1 MAAARKSALIYH
13 MVRLYV
19 LGQRGELRVE
29 DERERLRDTLA
40 ASFDSAPA
48 AGHDVQVGLAVG
60 DARPL
65 VCWIGHGEL
74 VFDDALTPEATFFF
88 DTVETALALL
98 CGDGD
103 FMDAFMQGRFRSD
116 GSLTLVFPLLS
127 VFRGVRLEV
136 PP

>member
-1 MAAARKSALIYH
+1 
-13 MVRLYV
+13 MVRLFV

-29 DERERLRDTLA
+29 DERKRLRDTLA
-40 ASFDSAPA
+40 ASYDSAPA
-48 AGHDVQVGLAVG
+48 AGHDVKLGLVVG

-65 VCWIGHGEL
+65 VYWIGRGEL

-103 FMDAFMQGRFRSD
+103 GDFMDAFMQGRFRSD
-116 GSLTLVFPLLS
+116 GSLTLVFLLLS

>member
-1 MAAARKSALIYH
+1 M
-13 MVRLYV
+13 
-19 LGQRGELRVE
+19 E
-29 DERERLRDTLA
+29 DERKRLRDTLA
-40 ASFDSAPA
+40 ASYDSAQA
-48 AGHDVQVGLAVG
+48 AGHDVRVGLAVG
-60 DARPL
+60 NAPPL
-65 VCWIGHGEL
+65 VCRIGRGEV
-74 VFDDALTPEATFFF
+74 VFDDALTPEATFSF

-116 GSLTLVFPLLS
+116 GSLTLVFLLLS